1 MVYMISAT
9 GMMRS
14 QRCSFIIRTSALRR
28 FLPKRAADVECKSRF
43 VFPPSATSA
52 KDSAPSAFQPEIS
65 PQRTQSLS
73 QRLLERAAPLLAG
86 SLLLFLLR
94 LRPHEQDPVAF
105 RRGRELAGAG
115 GDDGHGGAVFSGGQ
129 GYACDAWAWV
139 VGGAVGLSCY
149 GPAPTYLG
157 E

>member
-73 QRLLERAAPLLAG
+73 QRSQRLLERAAPLLAG

-94 LRPHEQDPVAF
+94 LRPHEHDPVAF

-115 GDDGHGGAVFSGGQ
+115 GDDGHGGGGFSRGGGGPGGVRGGGQ
-129 GYACDAWAWV
+129 EG
-139 VGGAVGLSCY
+139 
-149 GPAPTYLG
+149 
-157 E
+157 

>member
-73 QRLLERAAPLLAG
+73 QRSQRLLERAAPLLAG

-115 GDDGHGGAVFSGGQ
+115 GDDGHGGGVLSRARGVPGGVRGGGQ
-129 GYACDAWAWV
+129 EG
-139 VGGAVGLSCY
+139 
-149 GPAPTYLG
+149 
-157 E
+157 

>member
-115 GDDGHGGAVFSGGQ
+115 GDDGHGGAVFARARGGP
-129 GYACDAWAWV
+129 GEVWGGGGGGGVLFAWP
-139 VGGAVGLSCY
+139 
-149 GPAPTYLG
+149 GPPPKSLP
-157 E
+157 